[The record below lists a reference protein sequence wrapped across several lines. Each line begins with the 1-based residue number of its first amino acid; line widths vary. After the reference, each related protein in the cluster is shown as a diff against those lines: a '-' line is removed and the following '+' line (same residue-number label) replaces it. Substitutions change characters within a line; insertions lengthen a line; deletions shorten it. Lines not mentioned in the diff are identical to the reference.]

1 MDDVVSF
8 PFFTTAFSQSDGQ
21 EGEEALLM
29 IGSRDTHH
37 PDQVTGGVSASSWSL
52 HHQDSVSESLV
63 RALLAAQQAS
73 KGASDA
79 AVDAWIGSWQP
90 DQ

>member
-1 MDDVVSF
+1 
-8 PFFTTAFSQSDGQ
+8 
-21 EGEEALLM
+21 M

-63 RALLAAQQAS
+63 RAPGGEGLAAQQAN

-90 DQ
+90 DE